1 VDYTEGVH
9 VGHRAWDRA
18 GLVPAFPFGHGL
30 GWTRWTYQS
39 VTLSPTPVSAASLT
53 SPAGGDGL
61 NLTVALSNTGPRAGR
76 EVVQVYLEPP
86 QDGTDRPVRL
96 LAGFATVQA
105 APGASVTAEV
115 HVPARAFQIWD
126 VEVSAWRTPPGR
138 YRLHVGRS
146 SRDPHLTT
154 EVTVD
159 DGRLHPAV

>member
-30 GWTRWTYQS
+30 GWTRWTYES
-39 VTLSPTPVSAASLT
+39 VTLSPTPVSATLP

-61 NLTVALSNTGPRAGR
+61 NLTVELTNTGPRAGR

-86 QDGTDRPVRL
+86 HGGSDRPVRL

-105 APGASVTAEV
+105 EPGARLTAEV

-126 VEVSAWRTPPGR
+126 GEASAWRTPPGR

-146 SRDPHLTT
+146 SRDARLVA

-159 DGRLHPAV
+159 EGRLHPAG